1 MDDLISREKA
11 LEALEETK
19 YAIDACI
26 KKVKKIPSETKYGSW
41 KTIGKTPSGSIILE
55 CTSCGVQKKG
65 RPKSAYCPD
74 CGAKMLPNK
83 DYIPGQ
89 GSFEI

>member
-11 LEALEETK
+11 LEALEEAK

-26 KKVKKIPSETKYGSW
+26 KKVKKIPSETMYGSW
-41 KTIGKTPSGSIILE
+41 KTIGKTPSGSIIRE

-65 RPKSAYCPD
+65 RPKSTYCPD
-74 CGAKMLPNK
+74 CGAKMLPIS

-89 GSFEI
+89 DRFEI